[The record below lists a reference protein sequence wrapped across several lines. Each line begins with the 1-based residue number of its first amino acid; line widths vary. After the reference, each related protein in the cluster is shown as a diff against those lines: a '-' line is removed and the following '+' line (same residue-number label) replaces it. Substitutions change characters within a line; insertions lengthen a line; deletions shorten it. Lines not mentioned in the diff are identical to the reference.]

1 MTLAPR
7 YEISTSLGSNARLIS
22 AATEDAGRR
31 AKESQDIARKAEQE
45 AKDVAETVLNKGAK
59 ELLSYCDFHNINL
72 VIISAKTKVNFDLSM
87 SFWEY

>member
-1 MTLAPR
+1 MEF
-7 YEISTSLGSNARLIS
+7 Y
-22 AATEDAGRR
+22 
-31 AKESQDIARKAEQE
+31 K

-72 VIISAKTKVNFDLSM
+72 VIISAKTKVNLDLSM